1 MKNFFNKKNSEIEL
15 SSLSSI
21 VTSGATVGVSI
32 ANYVGKNAKTGGII
46 GVGFSL
52 LITGLLESVKD
63 ESTTNYSK
71 K

>member
-1 MKNFFNKKNSEIEL
+1 MINFFKKKNSEIGL

-46 GVGFSL
+46 GVRFSL
-52 LITGLLESVKD
+52 LISGLLESVNEK
-63 ESTTNYSK
+63 STTNYSK